1 MGVPTQT
8 MTTASA
14 VTTTETVVTTVTA
27 STTGSC
33 CWGAPGAT
41 CATMDVC
48 QGGWCGGNQGRC
60 EEGCNGMWCP
70 RTSTTP
76 TTTSMGVPTQT
87 MTAASTVTTTTV
99 TPEVTTTTVTP
110 ELTTATVTS
119 TVMSPPEITTTTVTP
134 EVTTTITTT
143 ASDWSLCG
151 HDQDCTHPW
160 GLPTIFTTACLSPA
174 LGCNAMGLMC
184 CRYCGFGVFE
194 GIECSNSGS
203 VTTETAAPK
212 PLI

>member
-1 MGVPTQT
+1 MG
-8 MTTASA
+8 
-14 VTTTETVVTTVTA
+14 
-27 STTGSC
+27 GSC

-48 QGGWCGGNQGRC
+48 QGGWCGRNQGRC

-87 MTAASTVTTTTV
+87 MTTASAVTTTTV

-110 ELTTATVTS
+110 EVTTAPV
-119 TVMSPPEITTTTVTP
+119 TTTTESPP
-134 EVTTTITTT
+134 EVTTATTTT
-143 ASDWSLCG
+143 ASDWSRCG
-151 HDQDCTHPW
+151 HDQEACIHPW
-160 GLPTIFTTACLSPA
+160 GLNTIFTTECLSPA

-194 GIECSNSGS
+194 DIECS
-203 VTTETAAPK
+203 TTETAPPK
-212 PLI
+212 RLI